1 MHSRTRGRGRPDE
14 ALTVTPER
22 LERIV
27 LTRCHRDQVGAAGE
41 LAARRRVRVPAHRSD
56 APVIRGERPVPV
68 PEPVLLDREIP
79 PYAHGPAVPE
89 APTTPTTPVDH
100 EVEDGEALD
109 SGTGPYVVHA
119 PGPTDGSIGIHRPRH
134 GVLFTGDYVGAV
146 GRPLPDIFDVD
157 RRRAIASFHRPAA
170 LAPSVARF
178 GHGDPLTVGT
188 AAAAAASG
196 TPVRGTRPRYPSEVP
211 A

>member
-1 MHSRTRGRGRPDE
+1 M
-14 ALTVTPER
+14 
-22 LERIV
+22 
-27 LTRCHRDQVGAAGE
+27 
-41 LAARRRVRVPAHRSD
+41 
-56 APVIRGERPVPV
+56 PV

-79 PYAHGPAVPE
+79 PYAHGLTVPE
-89 APTTPTTPVDH
+89 APPSPPTPVDH

-134 GVLFTGDYVGAV
+134 GALFTGDCVGAV
-146 GRPLPDIFDVD
+146 GPPMPYVFDVD

-178 GHGDPLTVGT
+178 GHGDAPTVDT

-196 TPVRGTRPRYPSEVP
+196 TPVRGTRPRGARRGAVAQPTGTP
-211 A
+211 ASRYAGRPRSRARRARRRRS